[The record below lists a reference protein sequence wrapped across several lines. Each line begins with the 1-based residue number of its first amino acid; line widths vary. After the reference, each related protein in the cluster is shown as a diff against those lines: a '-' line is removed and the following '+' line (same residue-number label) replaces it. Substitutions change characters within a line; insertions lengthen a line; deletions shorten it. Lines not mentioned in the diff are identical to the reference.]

1 MFIRFLVKV
10 GELENGEIE
19 KFTKQMMK
27 KYEKKTF
34 QSGINLN
41 YTLWN
46 SSNGTDLMFLM
57 KENLSLITNNLSFK
71 NQQFLFRR
79 Q

>member
-1 MFIRFLVKV
+1 MFIRLLVKV

-41 YTLWN
+41 YTLLK
-46 SSNGTDLMFLM
+46 SKTKYILGTVSTFY
-57 KENLSLITNNLSFK
+57 FK
-71 NQQFLFRR
+71 
-79 Q
+79 

>member
-27 KYEKKTF
+27 KYKKKTS

-46 SSNGTDLMFLM
+46 SSNGTDLMFPM

>member
-27 KYEKKTF
+27 KYEKKAF
-34 QSGINLN
+34 QSEINLN
-41 YTLWN
+41 YTLRN
-46 SSNGTDLMFLM
+46 SSNGTDLMFSM

>member
-34 QSGINLN
+34 QNGINLN
-41 YTLWN
+41 YILWN
-46 SSNGTDLMFLM
+46 SSNGTDLMFSM